1 MKNFIL
7 GVGAQK
13 SGTTWLHS
21 QLMKNDSIDM
31 GFAKEYH
38 TFDAIFSEHCSFF
51 RTDLLNTILENEK
64 DGNLGRNKKSCM
76 DAIRRL
82 SFIDNTDNY
91 FDYFDQLH
99 SRNDKLKAVGDI
111 TPSYSMLTSEAFAHI
126 RQGLEARGFRVKVIF
141 LMRDPVE
148 RVWSML
154 RMGRRN
160 ATKKGKVFKNSETE
174 SLRRNYKSPAQELR
188 TRYDRTL
195 VELEKV
201 FEPEDIFC
209 DFYERLFTD
218 HTYKALQSFLG
229 LGLKSADFKFHSNV
243 SAVTESLDSDLRA
256 EIATYYSNVYDF
268 VSNKTKGVSE
278 KLWSGYQYL

>member
-1 MKNFIL
+1 MKYFIL

-21 QLMKNDSIDM
+21 QLMRNDSVDM

-51 RTDLLNTILENEK
+51 RTDLLNTILEKEK
-64 DGNLGRNKKSCM
+64 DGSLGRNKKSCM
-76 DAIRRL
+76 NAIRRL
-82 SFIDNTDNY
+82 AFIDNTDNY
-91 FDYFDQLH
+91 FNYFDQLH

-111 TPSYSMLTSEAFAHI
+111 TPSYSMLTSEAYTHI

-148 RVWSML
+148 RAWSML

-160 ATKKGKVFKNSETE
+160 AAKKGKVFEYSETE
-174 SLRRNYKSPAQELR
+174 SLRRFYKSPAQELR
-188 TRYDRTL
+188 TRYDRTIA
-195 VELEKV
+195 ELEKV

-209 DFYERLFTD
+209 DFYERLFTE
-218 HTYKALQSFLG
+218 HTYKALQKFLG
-229 LGLKSADFKFHSNV
+229 LELKSADFNFYSNV
-243 SAVTESLDSDLRA
+243 SAVTESIDPELKA
-256 EIATYYSNVYDF
+256 EIANYYSIVYDF
-268 VSNKTKGVSE
+268 VSNKTKGESL
-278 KLWSGYQYL
+278 KLWSGYQFL

>member
-21 QLMKNDSIDM
+21 QLMRNDSVDM

-51 RTDLLNTILENEK
+51 RTDLLNTILDKEK
-64 DGNLGRNKKSCM
+64 DGSLGRNKKSCM
-76 DAIRRL
+76 NAIRRL
-82 SFIDNTDNY
+82 AFIDNTDNY
-91 FDYFDQLH
+91 FNYFDQLH

-111 TPSYSMLTSEAFAHI
+111 TPSYSMLTSEAYTHI

-148 RVWSML
+148 RAWSML

-160 ATKKGKVFKNSETE
+160 AAKKGKVFEYSETE
-174 SLRRNYKSPAQELR
+174 SLRRFYKSPAQELR
-188 TRYDRTL
+188 TRYDRTIA
-195 VELEKV
+195 ELEKV

-209 DFYERLFTD
+209 DFYERLFTE
-218 HTYKALQSFLG
+218 HTYKALQKFLG
-229 LGLKSADFKFHSNV
+229 LELKSADFNFYSNV
-243 SAVTESLDSDLRA
+243 SAVTESIDPELKA
-256 EIATYYSNVYDF
+256 EIANYYSIVYDF
-268 VSNKTKGVSE
+268 VSNKTKGESL
-278 KLWSGYQYL
+278 KLWSGYQFL